1 MAKPHGKPR
10 ERTSSVTELADFAG
24 VSRNTIYEWA
34 KLDGY
39 PRAPDGSVAK
49 WDLCEWYC
57 NRLVSPETDDEP
69 GSGDSPALER
79 LRAARASQEEIKLA
93 AMREQFIDREWMH
106 SRLMEIASLLRQCG
120 EQLQREYGPD
130 ALQIL
135 DDSMTE
141 IEAKIDEIGAESS
154 TVEST
159 N

>member
-1 MAKPHGKPR
+1 MAKPSGKPR

-69 GSGDSPALER
+69 GPKDSPALER

-93 AMREQFIDREWMH
+93 AMRQAYMDRDWVH
-106 SRLMEIASLLRQCG
+106 ARLMEIASLLRQCG
-120 EQLQREYGPD
+120 DQLQRQHGED

-135 DDSMTE
+135 DDAMTE
-141 IEAKIDEIGAESS
+141 IELKIGELGGESS
-154 TVEST
+154 EP
-159 N
+159 